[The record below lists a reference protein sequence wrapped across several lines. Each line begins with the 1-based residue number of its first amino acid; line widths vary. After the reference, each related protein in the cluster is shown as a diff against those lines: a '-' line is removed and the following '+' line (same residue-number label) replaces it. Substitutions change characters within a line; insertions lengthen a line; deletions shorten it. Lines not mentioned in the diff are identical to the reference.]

1 MEIKLKSLVVLFLV
15 IISACSSDQTKNEIK
30 FSLNGRLIGQ
40 DTGFIVLRYSPEST
54 WKFDTAIIRNERFRF
69 QGEIFEPTRATLT
82 YGEEDA
88 EFYLEP
94 GTIDI
99 TLDKEK
105 FKDFEISGSKT
116 QIEEELINEMVKP
129 VYEKLDLWKQKR
141 NFVSDSIKN
150 MKDEIRKRKLKSELD
165 DIDNQWFLAR
175 KELDQ
180 TWLKF
185 VLENPKSYVSPY
197 YLYILVGNDFL
208 SLDSMNLAFSV
219 LDTAIQHSKYG
230 ILIKE
235 EITKKENTRIGALAP
250 DFKAYD
256 INKEIVT
263 LSEFKNKSI
272 VLLDFWASWCAP
284 CRQSI
289 PYLKT
294 LYKKYHPMGF
304 EIISISVDM
313 KKEAWLQ
320 AIKEEGI
327 DIWYNVPVAENYAS
341 GPSFITKDDIYYNYD
356 VGAVPTYLLIDRN
369 SRIIGHW
376 KGLSVENEKSL
387 NDRIAEL
394 LAKQKFNEQLTH
406 PPIK

>member
-1 MEIKLKSLVVLFLV
+1 MKINLKSLVVLLLL
-15 IISACSSDQTKNEIK
+15 IISACSSNQTKNEIN

-40 DTGFIVLRYSPEST
+40 DTGFIVLRYSHEST

-69 QGEIFEPTRATLT
+69 QGEIFEPTRATLIDD
-82 YGEEDA
+82 EEEA

-94 GTIDI
+94 ATINI

-105 FKDFEISGSKT
+105 FTDFEISGSKT
-116 QIEEELINEMVKP
+116 QTEEDLINDMVKP
-129 VYEKLDLWKQKR
+129 VYEKLDLWKHKR

-150 MKDEIRKRKLKSELD
+150 MKDEIRKGKLESELD

-185 VLENPKSYVSPY
+185 VLENPKSYVAPY
-197 YLYILVGNDFL
+197 YLCILVENDGL
-208 SLDSMNLAFSV
+208 SLDSMNLVFNV
-219 LDTAIQHSKYG
+219 LDTAIQNSKYG

-272 VLLDFWASWCAP
+272 VLLDFWASWCVP

-294 LYKKYHPMGF
+294 LYKTYHPRGL
-304 EIISISVDM
+304 EIISVSVDM

-327 DIWYNVPVAENYAS
+327 DIWYNIPVAENYAS

-376 KGLSVENEKSL
+376 KGLSAENEKSL
-387 NDRIAEL
+387 YDRIAEL
-394 LAKQKFNEQLTH
+394 LAK
-406 PPIK
+406 